1 MTVVE
6 EVRKIFIKACKNSS
20 IFQEDYEIHTKI
32 VEKLALKLAE
42 KFNANKEIVHLSALL
57 HDIGRVKF
65 GGKDHEK
72 ISAEE
77 AEKILKELNV
87 TDEIIAKVKECILL
101 HRHSDPRIPEL
112 LEAKI
117 LKIADAWAH
126 FVKPIG
132 IVCYGVKRG
141 FKIKESIEW
150 VIKKLKRDLEFLERV
165 NNFLDIG
172 EVVKEC
178 KANYDHF
185 ISLASNENL

>member
-1 MTVVE
+1 MTVIE
-6 EVRKIFIKACKNSS
+6 EVRKIFIKTCKNSS

-65 GGKDHEK
+65 GGKNHEK

-77 AEKILKELNV
+77 AEKILKKLNV

-101 HRHSDPRIPEL
+101 HRHSNPRIPEL

-126 FVKPIG
+126 FVKPVEIT
-132 IVCYGVKRG
+132 CYRSRN
-141 FKIKESIEW
+141 FEIKEAIEW
-150 VIKKLKRDLEFLERV
+150 MKEKLERDLAFLEKM
-165 NNFLDIG
+165 NKILDIN
-172 EVVKEC
+172 EVVEEC
-178 KANYDHF
+178 KTNYNHF
-185 ISLASNENL
+185 ISLISNEF

>member
-65 GGKDHEK
+65 GGKNHEK

-77 AEKILKELNV
+77 AEKILKKLNV

-101 HRHSDPRIPEL
+101 HRHSNPRIPEL

-126 FVKPIG
+126 FVKPIE
-132 IVCYGVKRG
+132 ITCYRG
-141 FKIKESIEW
+141 RNFEIKEAIEW
-150 VIKKLKRDLEFLERV
+150 VKEKLERDLAFLEKM
-165 NNFLDIG
+165 NKILDIN
-172 EVVKEC
+172 EVVEEC
-178 KANYDHF
+178 KTNYNHF
-185 ISLASNENL
+185 ISLISNEF